1 MIIDIGLGPGVSAPA
16 TSTDKHI
23 SSLRAAF
30 ALAGHELHVIRLAD
44 GRHYFEVR
52 RWGSARMF
60 SSLHG
65 VQAFLTQIGGA
76 L

>member
-1 MIIDIGLGPGVSAPA
+1 MAFVSAPA
-16 TSTDKHI
+16 PDVDKQI
-23 SSLRAAF
+23 SNLRAEF

-65 VQAFLTQIGGA
+65 VQAFLTQIGGSK
-76 L
+76 